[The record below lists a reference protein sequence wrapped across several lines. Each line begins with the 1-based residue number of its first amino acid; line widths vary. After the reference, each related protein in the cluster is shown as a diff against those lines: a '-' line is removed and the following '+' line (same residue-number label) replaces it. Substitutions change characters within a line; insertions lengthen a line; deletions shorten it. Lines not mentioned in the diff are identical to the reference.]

1 MVLGACCRAA
11 PTFMTDYLSR
21 ILEALRDP
29 IRDSKIQIRTEA
41 VNTLTECMKL
51 ISSRDLKTRN
61 QMYQELYDGIL
72 RDLKIGTSEA
82 FHGILLVCE
91 QLFYHSGMFMQS
103 RYSEVAEFTIRLCDH
118 PDFML
123 RKQAIILL
131 PILAEYS
138 PSDMNARING
148 NDSFMQRS
156 MNLLIPLTKRS
167 KEQQVAFESI
177 GKISLSTKQLFTPY
191 LSTTFDVIR
200 DYLFYSHNSNQTKNL
215 SSAFNC
221 ISDIAISL
229 GPAIVK
235 HIQDLLDIML
245 MVGLIPPLCESL
257 KILKQEVSQLSNV
270 IQERLLDMISIVLV
284 GKPFYIE
291 FFNSTH
297 FYKSPTAITHTSSDI
312 QNKATFSNSTSTGEP
327 SKNLDEVILALKT
340 LGTFGFEEKNL
351 SEFVRNDVLVYIS
364 SEEVSVRREAI
375 IAVSEIVSHNPYYWQ
390 QSGPS
395 VEVSNDI
402 IQHIIAVSITD
413 DDPNIRLLA
422 VSLFLVCDKFDFHLG
437 KAENIG
443 SLLMMLNDESFN
455 ICEVMVSVVCRLTQ
469 TNPAHVIP
477 SLRRLIVQLL
487 TQLEFSNSSQEK
499 ENCIKLLMAAVES
512 AEQWIKPYVIEILDS
527 IIPKIS
533 DAKPRLA
540 SKYLDIISSLAIVG
554 RESLIPYTEDII
566 QIVSDAL
573 SDQSSLVKRLA
584 GLKALGSCAR
594 YCGMVSKPFIDHP
607 ELLDILITMFKGEEN
622 SKVRNEIITVIGN
635 IGAVDPYEY
644 QNKLND
650 LNIIQ
655 SSSALDY
662 NIPKVQDHSASKL
675 DGRDKTNE
683 IAGKKSNTS
692 YNDDISGSS
701 KNYKHGVVPAKK
713 DFSIAKIQK
722 QVSDIP
728 LDSLGSSF
736 TTDDYHVKMA
746 IYSLLRILTDSKL
759 TELHT
764 DACQAILMIFS
775 SLGLSC
781 AKYLKDVVPSLMF
794 AMKVGGFSQK
804 EFYLEQLGR
813 LVAIEKQLI
822 RPYLGEVF
830 NLFKNDLGSTP
841 NQQSAAIALIEVVA
855 EALVGDFGSHLST
868 VLPFLLDVIEKDQS
882 ETRNPTLRV
891 LHALRI
897 ISPNLDPYLLLTIP
911 RIVSLLDFRK
921 QTVIV
926 IDSAIQTI
934 SSIVLAVNC
943 RTFASCIVLSLV
955 RLYRNAPTLQIQN
968 QIMDLFCV
976 LMQQL
981 MDDFV
986 LFMPAI
992 HNVVQ
997 TRGTEKQ
1004 HVEYER
1010 CSRNLF
1016 SNRLAP
1022 SEPKILHPTLQVEP
1036 NENKGNLYRDTNRRL
1051 KPNTSLL
1058 RRAWATSRR
1067 VTKEDWVDWIKQL
1080 SVELLKEAASPAL
1093 RACAL
1098 LASRYPQLGEDLFNS
1113 AFVSCFSEIPESEQ
1127 NELVRAI
1134 DIAAGSP
1141 QMPPEILQAILNLA
1155 EYMERDEKPI
1165 PVSIEKLGDYALSC
1179 HALAKA
1185 LHYKEIEYSMTESE
1199 TVIQDLISLNQQLD
1213 QPDAAI
1219 GSLAYV
1225 RTKSSMLSDRAEWHI
1240 RLEQWD
1246 EALAVYK
1253 SISSSSQEMLQIKD
1267 SNFSLA
1273 LNNSAHGYSDT
1284 SSIHN
1289 PNSEILRGSLVSIT
1303 NNINPDSLDNLL
1315 GEMRCYYHLSNW
1327 DSLLP
1332 LLSDVWNFNEE
1343 VRPKVA
1349 SIGVNMAWALGDMDM
1364 LEKYLKYLPSSDQK
1378 CSFFRALL
1386 AVHNNNFD
1394 EARKYISISR
1404 ANIDKEMSAQLSESF
1419 QRGYSLAIY
1428 CQMLSELEEVILYKS
1443 LEDSHFQ
1450 KKLIIKTWEKRLE
1463 GCQKDVGNWQHFLQI
1478 RSLVLP
1484 RTRILEMWVEFMQ
1497 MCLNSNKLSL
1507 CDQTLRLVVSDEFHQ
1522 RKLFIND
1529 KTLNKR
1535 SGHHW
1540 LNDPD
1545 ILVWKNPNCSKADD
1559 VYLNPSLNFY
1569 SPKLTN
1575 SNFFDSSICNED
1587 YKPNINKVLAEEPRS
1602 IEKSI
1607 ESSIF
1612 PELMLTFY
1620 KYKWENNE
1628 KSYAI
1633 SQINNLRKRLSFSV
1647 GFDFNSL
1654 NFDENIL
1661 KQSQK
1666 KAFGDGGESINLNT
1680 YDRTV
1685 KLLSELYYTEAKW
1698 KMVLLKHESES
1709 YDKSENVSF
1718 NSDSSMTRIL
1728 SLLEA
1733 STILNRKSYISWH
1746 SFALR
1751 HYEMTQNFEREDNT
1765 ISTQMV
1771 DTHIIPSI
1779 HGFFKAIQLS
1789 NMDTTLQDTLRLLT
1803 VWFNYGHIDS
1813 VAQAISSRFNDVKI
1827 TTWIQVMP
1835 QILARI
1841 HTPHE
1846 NVRRLIVQLLVD
1858 VGKSH
1863 PQAILFSLTVASK
1876 STLVQ
1881 RKKTANNILEK
1892 LRDFSPTLIEQ
1903 TDLVSTELVRVA
1915 ILWAEMWNEAL
1926 EDASRLYFSKGD
1938 SKGMLAKLMP
1948 LHALIRRGPETL
1960 REVHFI
1966 QAFGR
1971 ELNEAEEWCNRFSE
1985 TLDTNPNTNFLRHAW
2000 DVYYSV
2006 FRRIERSLKQM
2017 TTLNLNTV
2025 SPKLL
2030 ACNNLQLA
2038 VPGSYSPNQRLVSIQ
2053 SFNPQLYIYSSK
2065 QRPRRML
2072 INGDDGNVYT
2082 FLLKGHE
2089 DLRQDE
2095 RVMQLFDLINNLLSR
2110 DPDTSRRH
2118 LKIERF
2124 PVIPLSPDSGLIG
2137 FYPNCDTL
2145 HSLIKSYR
2153 ETSNTVINAEHRH
2166 MLQFAPD
2173 YDNCTILEKV
2183 EAFEYSMERAK
2194 GDDLQK
2200 ILWYKSYNA
2209 EEWLGRRT
2217 NYTRSLAV
2225 MSIAGYILGLG
2236 DRHPSNL
2243 MIHSSSGK
2251 VVHIDFGDCFEVAI
2265 TREKFPETVPFRLT
2279 RMLVN
2284 AMELNGIQGSFK
2296 ITTQHTMRVLRSNKD
2311 SLMAVL
2317 EAFVYDP
2324 LVSWHYLKDK
2334 DEVPEVTENNRFE
2347 GFDEIIIPFVN
2358 QSLNKSDSKNED
2370 IMQDQWQMANPKA
2383 IAITKR
2389 ILNKLTG
2396 RDFNPTVTLDVTN
2409 QVENLIKQATL
2420 IENLCQ
2426 CYVGWCAFW

>member
-1 MVLGACCRAA
+1 MYQQIYDGV
-11 PTFMTDYLSR
+11 
-21 ILEALRDP
+21 
-29 IRDSKIQIRTEA
+29 IRDLRLGTIEA
-41 VNTLTECMKL
+41 
-51 ISSRDLKTRN
+51 
-61 QMYQELYDGIL
+61 Y
-72 RDLKIGTSEA
+72 
-82 FHGILLVCE
+82 HGVLLVCR
-91 QLFYHSGMFMQS
+91 QLFYHGGMFMQGHF
-103 RYSEVAEFTIRLCDH
+103 SEVSEFTLRLCDH
-118 PDFML
+118 PAFIL
-123 RKQAIILL
+123 RKQSMILL

-138 PSDMNARING
+138 PSDMTSSLNEK
-148 NDSFMQRS
+148 DSFMHRA
-156 MNLLIPLTKRS
+156 MDFLIPYTRRI

-177 GKISLSTKQLFTPY
+177 GKMSLATKELFSPY
-191 LSTTFDVIR
+191 LTASFEVIR
-200 DYLFYSHNSNQTKNL
+200 DYLIFSHNSAREKKL
-215 SSAFNC
+215 DSVFSC

-229 GPAIVK
+229 GPAITRN
-235 HIQDLLDIML
+235 IQDLLDIILIM
-245 MVGLIPPLCESL
+245 GLVPPLCKSF
-257 KILKQEVSQLSNV
+257 KILKKEVPQLSNI
-270 IQERLLDMISIVLV
+270 IQERLLDMISKVLV
-284 GKPFYIE
+284 GKPFYSE
-291 FFNSTH
+291 
-297 FYKSPTAITHTSSDI
+297 
-312 QNKATFSNSTSTGEP
+312 FSNAISLYKNSSSIPASHSDSIGEP
-327 SKNLDEVILALKT
+327 SKDIDEVLLALET
-340 LGTFGFEEKNL
+340 LGSFGFEEKNL
-351 SEFVRNDVLVYIS
+351 SEFVRNDVLIYIS
-364 SEEVSVRREAI
+364 SEEISVRREAI
-375 IAVSEIVSHNPYYWQ
+375 IAVSEIISHNPYYWQ

-402 IQHIIAVSITD
+402 IQHMIAVSITD
-413 DDPNIRLLA
+413 DDPKIRLLA
-422 VSLFLVCDKFDFHLG
+422 VSLFSVCDKFDFHLG

-443 SLLMMLNDESFN
+443 SLLMMLNDESFE
-455 ICEVMVSVVCRLTQ
+455 ICQIMVSVICRLTQ

-499 ENCIKLLMAAVES
+499 ECCIKLLMAAVES
-512 AEQWIKPYVIEILDS
+512 SEQWIKPYVVEILNS

-533 DAKPRLA
+533 GAKPRLA
-540 SKYLDIISSLAIVG
+540 SRYLDIISSLAIVG
-554 RESLIPYTEDII
+554 REDLIPYTEEII
-566 QIVSDAL
+566 EIVIEAL
-573 SDQSSLVKRLA
+573 SDQSSMIKRLA
-584 GLKALGSCAR
+584 GMKTLSNCAR

-607 ELLDILITMFKGEEN
+607 KLLDTLINMFKNEEN
-622 SKVRNEIITVIGN
+622 DAVRSQIIIVIGN

-644 QNKLND
+644 QNRLNEFNSSHSNSLLED
-650 LNIIQ
+650 SSNSSVCESP
-655 SSSALDY
+655 SSSALKEKGFE
-662 NIPKVQDHSASKL
+662 NNH
-675 DGRDKTNE
+675 
-683 IAGKKSNTS
+683 KKSTEF
-692 YNDDISGSS
+692 I
-701 KNYKHGVVPAKK
+701 KNSRLNSNKTLSTGGLQVKK
-713 DFSIAKIQK
+713 EFSVAKIQK
-722 QVSDIP
+722 QVSEIP

-736 TTDDYHVKMA
+736 TTDDYHIKMA

-759 TELHT
+759 IELHT
-764 DACQAILMIFS
+764 DASQAILMVFS
-775 SLGLSC
+775 SLGFSC
-781 AKYLKDVVPSLMF
+781 AKYLKDVVPSLMY
-794 AMKVGGFSQK
+794 AMKVGGFSQR

-813 LVAIEKQLI
+813 LVSIEKQLI

-830 NLFKNDLGSTP
+830 HLFKSDLGSSP
-841 NQQSAAIALIEVVA
+841 NQQSAAIALIEVVS
-855 EALVGDFGSHLST
+855 EALVGDFGPHLST
-868 VLPFLLDVIEKDQS
+868 VLPFLLEVIEKDQS
-882 ETRNPTLRV
+882 ETRGPTSRV

-897 ISPNLDPYLLLTIP
+897 ISSNLDPYLLLTIP
-911 RIVSLLDFRK
+911 RIVGLLDFRK
-921 QTVIV
+921 QTVAV
-926 IDSAIQTI
+926 IDSAIKTI
-934 SSIVLAVNC
+934 SSIVLSVNC
-943 RTFASCIVLSLV
+943 RTFASCIVLSLI
-955 RLYRNAPTLQIQN
+955 RLYKNSPTSSLQN

-981 MDDFV
+981 TDDFV

-992 HNVVQ
+992 HNAVQ
-997 TRGTEKQ
+997 TCGTEKQ

-1016 SNRLAP
+1016 SNRLTP
-1022 SEPKILHPTLQVEP
+1022 SEPKILHPTLQIEAP
-1036 NENKGNLYRDTNRRL
+1036 ENKGNLLRDANRRL
-1051 KPNTSLL
+1051 KPNTTLL
-1058 RRAWATSRR
+1058 RRAWAISRR
-1067 VTKEDWVDWIKQL
+1067 VTKEDWIDWIKQL
-1080 SVELLKEAASPAL
+1080 SIELLKEAASPAL

-1127 NELVRAI
+1127 NELVRSI

-1246 EALAVYK
+1246 EALSVYK
-1253 SISSSSQEMLQIKD
+1253 SMLNESLEPSHDLEPSSPISLTQIIQD
-1267 SNFSLA
+1267 
-1273 LNNSAHGYSDT
+1273 YSDGPANHIVT
-1284 SSIHN
+1284 SNTNSGLFNGIPN
-1289 PNSEILRGSLVSIT
+1289 PNNPNGLSI
-1303 NNINPDSLDNLL
+1303 LL

-1332 LLSDVWNFNEE
+1332 LLSEIWNFSED
-1343 VRPKVA
+1343 VKPKVA
-1349 SIGVNMAWALGDMDM
+1349 SIGVNMAWALGDMEM
-1364 LEKYLKYLPSSDQK
+1364 LDKYLKYLPNDDQMSPFYK
-1378 CSFFRALL
+1378 ALV
-1386 AVHNNNFD
+1386 AVNQNNFE
-1394 EARKYISISR
+1394 EARKQIFISR

-1443 LEDSHFQ
+1443 LGDGHVQ
-1450 KKLIIKTWEKRLE
+1450 KRMIVKTWEKRLE
-1463 GCQKDVGNWQHFLQI
+1463 GSQKDVGNWQKFLQI

-1484 RTRILEMWVEFMQ
+1484 RTKILDVWVEFMQ
-1497 MCLNSNKLSL
+1497 MCLNSGKASL
-1507 CDQTLRLVVSDEFHQ
+1507 CDQTIRLIVSDELHQ
-1522 RKLFIND
+1522 RQLFMNEKNYISS
-1529 KTLNKR
+1529 
-1535 SGHHW
+1535 SGKHW
-1540 LNDPD
+1540 LHDSEV
-1545 ILVWKNPNCSKADD
+1545 LTWKNPNVPNVDETRIKFNSSSLSLGQYHSENMDSNSQLCSLK
-1559 VYLNPSLNFY
+1559 PSISGL
-1569 SPKLTN
+1569 
-1575 SNFFDSSICNED
+1575 SSEGSL
-1587 YKPNINKVLAEEPRS
+1587 Y
-1602 IEKSI
+1602 IEKSV

-1612 PELMLTFY
+1612 PQLMLTFY

-1628 KSYAI
+1628 KTYAI
-1633 SQINNLRKRLSFSV
+1633 DRISDLSVNLSRSV
-1647 GFDFNSL
+1647 GFDFNNL
-1654 NFDENIL
+1654 IL
-1661 KQSQK
+1661 GTSSSKDVQK
-1666 KAFGDGGESINLNT
+1666 RMHLSEDSGGVDDTYNRSI
-1680 YDRTV
+1680 
-1685 KLLSELYYTEAKW
+1685 KLLSEVYYTEAKW
-1698 KMVLLKHESES
+1698 TMSLLKLEVESH
-1709 YDKSENVSF
+1709 DKNEGISSIP
-1718 NSDSSMTRIL
+1718 NSTISRIL
-1728 SLLEA
+1728 NLYQA
-1733 STILNRKSYISWH
+1733 STILDRKSYISWH
-1746 SFALR
+1746 SLALR
-1751 HYEMTQNFEREDNT
+1751 HYEMTQSFERQNHDISPEIVDN
-1765 ISTQMV
+1765 
-1771 DTHIIPSI
+1771 HIIPSI
-1779 HGFFKAIQLS
+1779 YGFFKAIQLS
-1789 NMDTTLQDTLRLLT
+1789 NTDTTLQDTLRLLT
-1803 VWFNYGHIDS
+1803 VWFNYGHIGS

-1876 STLVQ
+1876 STLAQ
-1881 RKKTANNILEK
+1881 RQKTADSILEK

-1903 TDLVSTELVRVA
+1903 TELVSTELVRVA

-1948 LHALIRRGPETL
+1948 LHALIRKGPETL
-1960 REVHFI
+1960 REVHFV

-1985 TLDTNPNTNFLRHAW
+1985 TLDTNPNTNYLRHAW

-2038 VPGSYSPNQRLVSIQ
+2038 VPGTYSPNNNLVCIQ

-2065 QRPRRML
+2065 QRPRRIL

-2095 RVMQLFDLINNLLSR
+2095 RVMQLFDLINNLLNR

-2153 ETSNTVINAEHRH
+2153 ETRNTAINAEHRH

-2209 EEWLGRRT
+2209 EEWLDRRT

-2243 MIHSSSGK
+2243 MIHSYSGK

-2296 ITTQHTMRVLRSNKD
+2296 ITSQHTMRVLRSNKD

-2334 DEVPEVTENNRFE
+2334 DEVSDVPDENRFE
-2347 GFDEIIIPFVN
+2347 GFDETIVPFFN
-2358 QSLNKSDSKNED
+2358 HNMNKSGAPNED
-2370 IMQDQWQMANPKA
+2370 GVQEQWQMANPKA

-2396 RDFNPTVTLDVTN
+2396 RDFNSAVSLDVTG